1 MKKAGKRRPAQ
12 RPKHYT
18 ILDEM
23 MASPTEP
30 LPAEY
35 RRHQLTRMYDGLASM
50 EKTPSPTTDDWR
62 VVSDAVNLM
71 ETLTTSGSFFEVKT
85 DPETGQ
91 EFKEPIP
98 GMWHGCDG
106 EPVQIT
112 DASGLLMDA
121 VTSLAMA
128 GRRNLAGSV
137 IRLDGAGIQAV
148 RAVLEDYAALLD
160 VLSARTMIRC
170 HRLTEKRL
178 HELLDGKRKP
188 HDVEITSL

>member
-1 MKKAGKRRPAQ
+1 MDCAGFAGVRVRKAGKKRPAQ

-18 ILDEM
+18 LMDELT
-23 MASPTEP
+23 ASPTEP

-35 RRHQLTRMYDGLASM
+35 RRHQLTRMYDGLAAM
-50 EKTPSPTTDDWR
+50 EKAPSPTTDDWR

-71 ETLTTSGSFFEVKT
+71 ETLTVTNNGWW
-85 DPETGQ
+85 
-91 EFKEPIP
+91 
-98 GMWHGCDG
+98 MGCDG

-121 VTSLAMA
+121 VTALAMA

-148 RAVLEDYAALLD
+148 RAVLEDYAALID
-160 VLSARTMIRC
+160 ALSARVMIRC

-188 HDVEITSL
+188 HDVAI

>member
-23 MASPTEP
+23 MASPSDT
-30 LPAEY
+30 LPVEY
-35 RRHQLTRMYDGLASM
+35 RRHQLTRMYEGLAAL
-50 EKTPSPTTDDWR
+50 EQAPSPTTDDWR

-71 ETLTTSGSFFEVKT
+71 ETLI
-85 DPETGQ
+85 ETMQ
-91 EFKEPIP
+91 VCE
-98 GMWHGCDG
+98 DS
-106 EPVQIT
+106 
-112 DASGLLMDA
+112 SGLLMDA
-121 VTSLAMA
+121 ITAMAMA
-128 GRRNLAGSV
+128 GRRNTAGGA

-188 HDVEITSL
+188 HDVEVTSL